1 MCGLPVV
8 PESLYDL
15 ITVEDPQISPD
26 GRTVAFVQMQP
37 GYQENRYRR
46 KIQLMDIAS
55 QSMLRLS
62 GDQQKDSAPR
72 WAPDGKQIC
81 FVSTRSGIPQLYLI
95 STTGGEARQLTH
107 MVGGATAP
115 VWSPD
120 GQWLAFLSDSTD
132 EECLLED
139 QAALYN
145 SPVSGLA
152 SAWSADHRES
162 LKDPRVVTQLPY
174 RTGTSFFDGKYHH
187 VYLISVNGGAPK
199 RLTSGMF
206 HHSMVDWSPDSRYV
220 VTNSNRKQ
228 SSGDEFFELWST
240 ILKIDIQTGE
250 ESVVAFEVAEEG
262 RHPLVSPDGKWV
274 AHCFVPKVE
283 SPYAEPYY
291 IAVTPFGGGETSIV
305 SGDDLTVI
313 DFKWDVDSQHL
324 IFLTHDHGDGKL
336 IKVHLDGTIKEEW
349 VTGKRQ
355 VTAFTLDKKGQSIA
369 FAATAPLMP
378 SELFVKELTTQKE
391 TQLTTLNADWEKKF
405 DLSDVHEI
413 KYMGEGNV
421 EVQGWYMRPRN
432 FDPKKSYPLAVEIH
446 GGPQVMWGNTFWHEF
461 QILAARGYF
470 VFFCNPR
477 GSSGYG
483 ANFQRIRY
491 KGGYTDMPDIMTG
504 MDTVISMEKSVD
516 PQRLAVTGGSYGG
529 FLTGWIVTHT
539 DRFKAAVSQRGVY
552 DELNM
557 FGSGD
562 IPESVE
568 WYHGGIPREE
578 NLMELWEYSPAAH
591 AKNVVTPL
599 MILHSELDFRV
610 PISQAETF
618 FAALRRHGN
627 RDAVMVRF
635 PREGHE
641 LSRAGEPQHRV
652 ERLYK
657 IADWF
662 DTHIQPEKF
671 EPYALDQE
679 AFHAHLDEFGGWKLE
694 DQSLIKTYACGNF
707 ELAVRFMNQ
716 IAAYVK
722 LKKVKPQVS
731 LDGEFV
737 QVKFTDNVIHAP
749 SMAQLALAREL
760 SLRVG

>member
-1 MCGLPVV
+1 MAGLPIV

-26 GRTVAFVQMQP
+26 GQRVAFVQMQP
-37 GYQENRYRR
+37 SYQENSYCRM
-46 KIQLMDIAS
+46 IQLMDLETKC
-55 QSMLRLS
+55 MLRLS
-62 GDQQKDSAPR
+62 GDIQKDSTPR
-72 WAPDGKQIC
+72 WSPDGKKLC
-81 FVSTRSGIPQLYLI
+81 FVSTRSGMPQLYLI
-95 STTGGEARQLTH
+95 SVNGGEAQQLTH
-107 MVGGATAP
+107 MVGGASAP

-120 GQWLAFLSDSTD
+120 GQWLAFLSDSTA
-132 EECLLED
+132 EECAVED
-139 QAALYN
+139 KDVLYN
-145 SPVSGLA
+145 SSVSGFA
-152 SAWSADHRES
+152 SAWSEDQRQG
-162 LKDPRVVTQLPY
+162 LKDPRVITQLPY

-187 VYLISVNGGAPK
+187 VYLIPVTGGAPK

-206 HHSMVDWSPDSRYV
+206 HHSMVDWSPDSRFV

-240 ILKIDIQTGE
+240 ILKIDIHTGE
-250 ESVVAFEVAEEG
+250 ESIVAFEVAEEG
-262 RHPLVSPDGKWV
+262 RHPLVSPNGKWV

-291 IAVTPFGGGETSIV
+291 IAVTPFTGGETKIV

-324 IFLTHDHGDGKL
+324 IFLTHDHGVGKL

-349 VTGKRQ
+349 VAGTRQ
-355 VTAFTLDKKGQSIA
+355 VTSFTLDKAGTTVVFS
-369 FAATAPLMP
+369 ATAPLMP
-378 SELFVKELTTQKE
+378 SELFVKHLPTQKE
-391 TQLTTLNADWEKKF
+391 TQLTAINAAWEKKYH
-405 DLSDVHEI
+405 LSDVNEI
-413 KYMGEGNV
+413 SYRGAGDV
-421 EVQGWYMRPRN
+421 EIQGWYMRPRN
-432 FDPKKSYPLAVEIH
+432 FDPKKTYPLAVEIH
-446 GGPQVMWGNTFWHEF
+446 GGPQVMWGNSFWHEF

-483 ANFQRIRY
+483 AKFQRIRG
-491 KGGYTDMPDIMTG
+491 KGGYTDMPDIMSG
-504 MDTVISMEKSVD
+504 MDTVISMEKSID
-516 PQRLAVTGGSYGG
+516 PERLAVTGGSYGG

-578 NLMELWEYSPAAH
+578 NLMEVWEYSPAAH
-591 AKNVVTPL
+591 AKNVTTPL
-599 MILHSELDFRV
+599 MILHSELDYRV

-618 FAALRRHGN
+618 FASLRRYGN

-641 LSRAGEPQHRV
+641 LSRAGEPRHRV
-652 ERLYK
+652 QRLYK
-657 IADWF
+657 IVDWF
-662 DTHIQPEKF
+662 DFHIQPAYF
-671 EPYALDQE
+671 QPGPFDQND
-679 AFHAHLDEFGGWKLE
+679 FHSYLDEFGGWTMEGKALVKSY
-694 DQSLIKTYACGNF
+694 DCGNF
-707 ELAVRFMNQ
+707 DLAVRLLNQ
-716 IAAYVK
+716 IASYVK
-722 LKKVKPQVS
+722 MQKNQPQLVIDEDK
-731 LDGEFV
+731 L
-737 QVKFTDNVIHAP
+737 QVRFMDKTLQAP
-749 SMAQLALAREL
+749 SLAQLTLAREL